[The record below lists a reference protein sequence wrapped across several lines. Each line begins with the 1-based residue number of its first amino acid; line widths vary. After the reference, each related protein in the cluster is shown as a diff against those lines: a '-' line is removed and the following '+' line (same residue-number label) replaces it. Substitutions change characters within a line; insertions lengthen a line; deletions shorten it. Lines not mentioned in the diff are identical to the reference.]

1 MASQRQKFGLAICQR
16 LSAHLGRKFRP
27 FNSTRGFGP
36 APQLRKQIMD
46 KNTPKISEV
55 LGWIAA
61 WAVVGALLFV
71 AMHYSPILRG

>member
-1 MASQRQKFGLAICQR
+1 
-16 LSAHLGRKFRP
+16 
-27 FNSTRGFGP
+27 
-36 APQLRKQIMD
+36 MD

-61 WAVVGALLFV
+61 WAVVFGLLLL

>member
-1 MASQRQKFGLAICQR
+1 M
-16 LSAHLGRKFRP
+16 
-27 FNSTRGFGP
+27 NN
-36 APQLRKQIMD
+36 D
-46 KNTPKISEV
+46 NNPKISEV